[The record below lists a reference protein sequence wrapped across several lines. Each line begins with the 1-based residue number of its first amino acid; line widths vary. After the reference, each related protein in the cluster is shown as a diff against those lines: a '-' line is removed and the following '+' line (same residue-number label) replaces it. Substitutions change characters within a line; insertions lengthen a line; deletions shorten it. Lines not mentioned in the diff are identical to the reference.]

1 MFKNYIVV
9 NAGKCH
15 FMCVGKNTENESFT
29 LKDSI
34 MNNSKEEKI
43 LRVTIENRLT
53 FNSHIRE
60 LRKKTLQ
67 KISRFVKNIKRT

>member
-1 MFKNYIVV
+1 MQ
-9 NAGKCH
+9 GKCH
-15 FMCVGKNTENESFT
+15 FMCVGKNTENETST

-34 MNNSKEEKI
+34 KNNSKEEKI
-43 LRVTIENRLT
+43 LGVIIENRLT

-60 LRKKTLQ
+60 LCKKTLQ